1 VRGIHHVGVAVADLD
16 EAIATYEQLF
26 HARLE
31 RREPIAEQGVEAA
44 SMLLG
49 EGRIE
54 LLTPTEEDTTVGRF
68 LARRGPGMHHV
79 ALQTD
84 DLRAALEELESA
96 GAQIVDRPRV
106 GLFGVEFAFVHP
118 DSVHGVLTEVVASG

>member
-1 VRGIHHVGVAVADLD
+1 MRGIHHVGVAVADLD

-54 LLTPTEEDTTVGRF
+54 LLTPTEEETTVGRF